1 MYYCVNA
8 RGSSHI
14 MTDTVK
20 KLIAE
25 GEDLW
30 ENHNHESYEQHI
42 EDYYLKFTTKC
53 NLFFRQLITDH
64 LDLTRQFN
72 KLEISTF
79 DESQLNEI
87 LVLLK
92 KAECYF
98 EMDTNSFWYFLH
110 PLVTKLAK
118 DKFEHGHLAD
128 AVETVFKEINAI
140 VKSHYKEKTG
150 VEEDGATL
158 MNRAFSPNNPVFVFD
173 DMNTETGRNIQQGY
187 MQIFAGAM
195 TGIRNPKAH
204 NNMTPDK
211 NKAMHL
217 LFVASF
223 MALKLEDLKLI

>member
-1 MYYCVNA
+1 MK
-8 RGSSHI
+8 
-14 MTDTVK
+14 DTVR
-20 KLIAE
+20 KLIDE

-30 ENHNHESYEQHI
+30 TNHEHESYEEHV

-64 LDLTRQFN
+64 LDLTSQFN
-72 KLEISTF
+72 KLEIATF
-79 DESQLNEI
+79 DVSQLDKI

-98 EMDTNSFWYFLH
+98 EMDTDGFWYFLH

-128 AVETVFKEINAI
+128 AVETVYKELNSI
-140 VKSHYKEKTG
+140 VKKHYKAKTG
-150 VEEDGATL
+150 AEEDGATL
-158 MNRAFSPNNPVFVFD
+158 MNRAFSANKPVFVFD
-173 DMNTETGRNIQQGY
+173 DIHTETGRNIQQGY

-223 MALKLEDLKLI
+223 MALKLDDLKLI

>member
-1 MYYCVNA
+1 MK
-8 RGSSHI
+8 
-14 MTDTVK
+14 DTVR

-30 ENHNHESYEQHI
+30 TNHEHESYEERI
-42 EDYYLKFTTKC
+42 DDIYLKFTTKC
-53 NLFFRQLITDH
+53 NLFFRQLITDQ
-64 LDLTRQFN
+64 LDLTSQFN
-72 KLEISTF
+72 KLQIETF
-79 DESQLNEI
+79 DINQLDKI

-98 EMDTNSFWYFLH
+98 EMDTDGFWHFLH
-110 PLVTKLAK
+110 PFVTKLAK

-128 AVETVFKEINAI
+128 AVETVFKEINSVI
-140 VKSHYKEKTG
+140 KHHYKTKTG

-158 MNRAFSPNNPVFVFD
+158 MNRAFSVNNPTFVFD
-173 DMNTETGRNIQQGY
+173 NINTETGRNIQQGY
-187 MQIFAGAM
+187 MQIFAGSM
-195 TGIRNPKAH
+195 IGIRNPKAH

-223 MALKLEDLKLI
+223 LAVKLGDLKLI

>member
-1 MYYCVNA
+1 MKDIV
-8 RGSSHI
+8 R
-14 MTDTVK
+14 
-20 KLIAE
+20 KLIEE
-25 GEDLW
+25 GEEIW
-30 ENHNHESYEQHI
+30 TNYEHESYQKHI
-42 EDYYLKFTTKC
+42 EDIYLKFTTKC

-64 LDLTRQFN
+64 LDLTGQFN
-72 KLEISTF
+72 ILRFKTF
-79 DESQLNEI
+79 DLDQLEA
-87 LVLLK
+87 LLLLLK

-98 EMDTNSFWYFLH
+98 EMDTDGFWYFLH

-118 DKFEHGHLAD
+118 GKFENGHLAD
-128 AVETVFKEINAI
+128 AVETVFKELNLI
-140 VKSHYKEKTG
+140 VKHHYKAKTG
-150 VEEDGATL
+150 IELDGAPL
-158 MNRAFSPNNPVFVFD
+158 MNHAFSAKNPEFAFD
-173 DMNTETGRNIQQGY
+173 DISTDTGRNIQQGY